1 MYLLLLLTPL
11 LSFIILILCSR
22 YIGHKGAVITSLS
35 LLFFALL
42 LSTIAFYEVAA
53 MHNNVYVSL
62 GHWILI
68 GRFEVLWS
76 FSFDFLSIAM
86 LATVYIISFLVH
98 YYSSEYMAGDPHL
111 PRFMA
116 YLSFFTFF
124 MAVLTTSG
132 NLLQMFLG
140 WEGVGLCSYL
150 LISFWFTRT
159 QAITSSLKAFI
170 YNRVGDLFVI
180 FAMTLVYLSFYSLE
194 FSNIYLIASTQSKAV
209 LLHPSLAGSEF
220 FFFKNVDLWFMTRVK
235 WGELICLF
243 FFIGVMAKSA
253 QIFLHGWLP
262 DAMEGPTPVSAL
274 IHAATMVVAGVYLL
288 LRLACILNMFTL
300 VLDLL
305 ALIGGITALVSATI
319 ALYQNDIKK
328 IIAYSTCSQLGYMVF
343 TVGLGYYSVSFFHLC
358 SHAFFKALLFLAAG
372 SVIHAV
378 SDNQDI
384 RRMGGLSSNMPIT
397 YSTFLVAS
405 VSLAGLPFL
414 SGFFS
419 KDLILEVCSQSFSK
433 ISFFSYLCG
442 LFSAF
447 LTTCYSFKL
456 LYFTFFLK
464 TKLNLRSFYNVA
476 ESFGPIV
483 NSLLVLALFSVFF
496 GFLFKEIF
504 TSFSTDNLLYAPANS
519 YSFFTIFD
527 SEISSYF
534 YKNLP
539 LIFSLSGLY
548 FSYFFVS
555 SYFSKKSFLKKVVN
569 FFQKKWYFDVVY
581 PSFVAKPILLFS
593 YQSLYKIL
601 DKGFLELLI
610 PSFLKAILRYFS
622 KNLRNAQKG
631 NLYYYICFFTTS
643 IIVTFFVFSSIYW
656 FRDSYA
662 LILYYPLSFLYFFT
676 LVSSKKPLK
685 NESQ

>member
-1 MYLLLLLTPL
+1 MYLLLLVTPL
-11 LSFIILILCSR
+11 FSFIILILCSR
-22 YIGHKGAVITSLS
+22 YIGHKGAVVTSLS
-35 LLFFALL
+35 LLLFALL
-42 LSTIAFYEVAA
+42 LSTITFYEVVV
-53 MHNNVYVSL
+53 MHNNVYASL
-62 GHWILI
+62 GYWFLI

-76 FSFDFLSIAM
+76 FSFDFLSVAM
-86 LATVYIISFLVH
+86 LTTVYIISFLVH

-180 FAMTLVYLSFYSLE
+180 FAISLTYLSFYSLE
-194 FSNIYLIASTQSKAV
+194 FSNIYLIASTQNKGV
-209 LLHPSLAGSEF
+209 LLHPSLEGSGF
-220 FFFKNVDLWFMTRVK
+220 FFFKNIELWFMTTVK
-235 WGELICLF
+235 WGELICLL

-288 LRLACILNMFTL
+288 LRLACILNMFSL
-300 VLDLL
+300 ILELL
-305 ALIGGITALVSATI
+305 TLIGGITALVSATI

-384 RRMGGLSSNMPIT
+384 RRMGGLSSKMPIT

-405 VSLAGLPFL
+405 ISLAGLPFL

-419 KDLILEVCSQSFSK
+419 KDLILEVCSQSSNK
-433 ISFFSYLCG
+433 VSFFSYLCG
-442 LFSAF
+442 LSSAF

-456 LYFTFFLK
+456 LYFIFFFK
-464 TKLNLRSFYNVA
+464 TKLNFRALSNVS
-476 ESFGPIV
+476 ENFGPIV
-483 NSLLVLALFSVFF
+483 NSLLALALFSVFF
-496 GFLFKEIF
+496 GFFFKEIF
-504 TSFSTDNLLYAPANS
+504 SSFSSDNLFYEATSS

-534 YKNLP
+534 YKNLT

-548 FSYFFVS
+548 FSYFFIF
-555 SYFSKKSFLKKVVN
+555 SYFSKNFFLRKIVN
-569 FFQKKWYFDVVY
+569 FSQKKWYFDAVY
-581 PSFVAKPILLFS
+581 SSIVGRPILLFS
-593 YQSLYKIL
+593 YQGLYKIL
-601 DKGFLELLI
+601 DKGFLELLT
-610 PSFLKAILRYFS
+610 PSFLKVTLAYFS
-622 KNLRNAQKG
+622 KNLRSAQKG
-631 NLYYYICFFTTS
+631 NLYYYISFFTIS
-643 IIVTFFVFSSIYW
+643 IFVTTFVFASIFW
-656 FRDSYA
+656 LRDFYA
-662 LILYYPLSFLYFFT
+662 LILPYPLSFLYFFA
-676 LVSSKKPLK
+676 LVSLSGPFK
-685 NESQ
+685 NEP

>member
-1 MYLLLLLTPL
+1 MYLLLLITPL
-11 LSFIILILCSR
+11 FSFIILILFSR
-22 YIGHKGAVITSLS
+22 YIGHKGAAVTSIS

-42 LSTIAFYEVAA
+42 LSTVAFYEVITL
-53 MHNNVYVSL
+53 HNNVYISL
-62 GHWILI
+62 GYWILI

-76 FSFDFLSIAM
+76 FNFDFLSIAM
-86 LATVYIISFLVH
+86 LTTVYIISFLVH
-98 YYSSEYMAGDPHL
+98 YYSSEYMAGDPHF

-124 MAVLTTSG
+124 MAILTTSG

-159 QAITSSLKAFI
+159 QAVTSSLKAFI

-180 FAMTLVYLSFYSLE
+180 FAIALTYLSFYSLE
-194 FSNIYLIASTQSKAV
+194 FSNIYLIANAQSKGV
-209 LLHPSLAGSEF
+209 SLYPSLAGSEF
-220 FFFKNVDLWFMTRVK
+220 FFFKNAELWFATTVK
-235 WGELICLF
+235 WGELICFL

-288 LRLACILNMFTL
+288 LRLCSILNMFPP
-300 VLDLL
+300 VLEFL

-343 TVGLGYYSVSFFHLC
+343 TIGLGHYSVSFFHLC

-384 RRMGGLSSNMPIT
+384 RRMGGLSSKMPIT

-419 KDLILEVCSQSFSK
+419 KDLILEVSLQSFNK
-433 ISFFSYLCG
+433 VSFFSYLCG
-442 LFSAF
+442 LSSTF

-456 LYFTFFLK
+456 LYFIFFFK
-464 TKLNLRSFYNVA
+464 TKLKPSAFSNASEN
-476 ESFGPIV
+476 FGPIV
-483 NSLLVLALFSVFF
+483 NSLLVLALLSVFF
-496 GFLFKEIF
+496 GFFFRETF
-504 TSFSTDNLLYAPANS
+504 SSFSSYNIFCEVANS

-527 SEISSYF
+527 SEISNYF
-534 YKNLP
+534 FKNLP

-548 FSYFFVS
+548 FSYFFAS
-555 SYFSKKSFLKKVVN
+555 SCLSKNFFLKKINN
-569 FFQKKWYFDVVY
+569 FFLKKWYFDPVY
-581 PSFVAKPILLFS
+581 SSIVAKPALFFS
-593 YQSLYKIL
+593 YQCLYKIL
-601 DKGFLELLI
+601 DKGFVELLI
-610 PSFLKAILRYFS
+610 PNFLKTILRYFS
-622 KNLRNAQKG
+622 KNLRSAQKG
-631 NLYYYICFFTTS
+631 NLYYYICFFVTS
-643 IIVTFFVFSSIYW
+643 IFVTTFVFSSIFW
-656 FRDSYA
+656 FRDTYT
-662 LILYYPLSFLYFFT
+662 LILQYPLSFLYFFA
-676 LVSSKKPLK
+676 LASLRRPLK
-685 NESQ
+685 NES